1 MTKLN
6 MNREVSAAVS
16 SSHELQRLRTFNT
29 LLLDTLRE
37 LYDAQERGRKPGD
50 YAAHT
55 ALMKKVKKVIA

>member
-6 MNREVSAAVS
+6 MNREVPLAQPSA
-16 SSHELQRLRTFNT
+16 ELQRLRTFNT